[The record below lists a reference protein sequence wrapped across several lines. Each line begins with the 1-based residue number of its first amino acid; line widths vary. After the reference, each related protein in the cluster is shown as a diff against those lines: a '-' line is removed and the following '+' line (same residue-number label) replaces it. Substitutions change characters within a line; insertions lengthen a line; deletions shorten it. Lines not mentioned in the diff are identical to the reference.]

1 MSLDTIKN
9 ALSAGLGYVPV
20 IASYAERDGFLIG
33 SAAVPPD
40 VDPGLPEEA
49 GAPVDFVIDPARR
62 AMVIRVDG
70 HEPCFVHPIDGPS
83 SLVFRMVCSI
93 SDEDEWRAIRDGG
106 DAAAMVVLFNGQPD
120 AKGHLTFGEIGIEHM
135 DDLALIE
142 VAATSS
148 DRAATIRL
156 AREMRREPGWVPENL
171 HDAVFEIGVAS
182 SDAPCPIEMGYEIDL
197 TGKWGPLLDRFPQAR
212 AAVQLARERGGAAKL
227 LLREIVE
234 EDIAMAQIRWEGAFM
249 EMVSVEADGTF
260 HRLSPNSLTGHLPP
274 LSPVMEL

>member
-1 MSLDTIKN
+1 MSLETIKN

-20 IASYAERDGFLIG
+20 IASFAERDGILIG

-40 VDPGLPEEA
+40 VDPDLPDEA
-49 GAPVDFVIDPARR
+49 GAPIDFVIDPARR
-62 AMVIRVDG
+62 AMVIRVDE
-70 HEPCFVHPIDGPS
+70 HEPCFVHPIDGPT

-106 DAAAMVVLFNGQPD
+106 DAAAMVLLLNGQPD
-120 AKGHLTFGEIGIEHM
+120 AKARLSFDEIRIEHM
-135 DDLALIE
+135 GALALVE

-156 AREMRREPGWVPENL
+156 AREMRGESGWVPENL
-171 HDAVFEIGVAS
+171 HDAVFEIGVGS

-197 TGKWGPLLDRFPQAR
+197 TGKWGPLLDRFPQAG

-249 EMVSVEADGTF
+249 EMVSVEANGTF
-260 HRLSPNSLTGHLPP
+260 HRLSPNNLAGHLPP